1 MNRLSYQLPSERM
14 KQKKEEHKT
23 TLITLILLLCV
34 MYWFLRTIVNIVD
47 DGIENGDVEY
57 TVRRTQ

>member
-1 MNRLSYQLPSERM
+1 MNRLYYQFPAERM

-47 DGIENGDVEY
+47 DGIESGDVEY